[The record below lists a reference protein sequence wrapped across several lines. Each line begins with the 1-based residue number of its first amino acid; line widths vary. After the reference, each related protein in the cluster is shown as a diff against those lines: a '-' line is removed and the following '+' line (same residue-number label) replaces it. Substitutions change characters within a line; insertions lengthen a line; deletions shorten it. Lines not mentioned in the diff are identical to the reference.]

1 MTYRWP
7 GKIRASPTACS
18 TNRETRTGPSALNAS
33 VSSGPR
39 SVSGKESPP
48 GRTLAVLFNELA
60 QTAEG
65 RKSLLHVF
73 VVGLE
78 LHRVLLRDRK
88 GEFEGVDGIQ
98 AKAVTE
104 QGLVGC
110 KLAGIG
116 IFQIQGRNDK
126 LCDFPFLLGLGL
138 LSMSLHPV
146 PDSRERTGQRRKY
159 DSFSHSISKPPTR
172 CNPMTTR
179 KTDVLIIGGGPA
191 GSTFGS
197 IMAGNG
203 WDVTLLEK
211 DRHPRFHIGESLLP
225 MNMPILQ
232 RLGVLAAVRRIGVPK
247 LGADFTLGNSNAEH
261 KTFYFREALGQSPA
275 QAFEVRRS
283 EFDQILFENCKA
295 AGVRTLEETRV
306 RKVELM
312 ESLGHKVS
320 ATDAEDNV
328 LCFEAR
334 FLVDASGRD
343 AFISSA
349 NGWKKRNRKHA
360 TAAVF
365 GHFRGVTRR
374 AGEDEGNIS
383 LYWFEQGWIWM
394 IPLQDGVMSIGAV
407 CMPSYLRTRRG
418 SLDEFL
424 LETLNSMPE
433 TRVRIK
439 DAVAAMPAQ
448 ATGNYSYVSERMWGP
463 GYLMLGDAFAFI
475 DPVFS
480 SGVYL
485 AMTSAEKGIAPAE
498 AWLSGNHRTYRKSCQ
513 RFEREMKKGLAAFSW
528 FIYRFTTPAMSN
540 LMANPRNV
548 LQVMQAV
555 ISMLAGDVFSN
566 HRVRRRLLIFKSIYL
581 ASWVINWRKSLAA
594 TRVRATS
601 LRAEAQRTDS

>member
-1 MTYRWP
+1 VYFRVR
-7 GKIRASPTACS
+7 KIRCADKGQAR
-18 TNRETRTGPSALNAS
+18 NREIGEISGLAS
-33 VSSGPR
+33 CN
-39 SVSGKESPP
+39 
-48 GRTLAVLFNELA
+48 GRTRYRTLGVLFNELA

-78 LHRVLLRDRK
+78 LHRVFLRDRK

-110 KLAGIG
+110 KFAGVG

-126 LCDFPFLLGLGL
+126 LCDFPFLLGLC
-138 LSMSLHPV
+138 LHPV

-203 WDVTLLEK
+203 WDVMLLEK

-225 MNMPILQ
+225 MNVPILQ
-232 RLGVLAAVRRIGVPK
+232 RLGVLEAVRRVGVPK

-295 AGVRTLEETRV
+295 AGVRALEETRV

-312 ESLGHKVS
+312 ENRGHKVT
-320 ATDAEDNV
+320 ATDAEGNV
-328 LCFEAR
+328 LCFETR

-433 TRVRIK
+433 TRARIK
-439 DAVAAMPAQ
+439 DAVSAMPAQ

-498 AWLSGNHRTYRKSCQ
+498 AWLSGNHRAYRKACQ
-513 RFEREMKKGLAAFSW
+513 RFDREMKKGLAAFSW

-594 TRVRATS
+594 TRERATS